1 MYSFRPNGFE
11 RPLTNIERI
20 EVLKGPASSLYGANA
35 LACII
40 SLITKKG
47 LENRGLSVIVSRENF
62 SIQNY
67 EALFGASKNNIDLL
81 FNY

>member
-1 MYSFRPNGFE
+1 MYSFRLNGFE

-20 EVLKGPASSLYGANA
+20 EVIKGPASSLYGANA
-35 LACII
+35 SACII

-47 LENRGLSVIVSRENF
+47 LENRGLSVIVPGGDF
-62 SIQNY
+62 TTQNY